1 MKRQPKNEKYSNIL
15 LICVSVG
22 QKIHVFSSV
31 NAMIIGGEC
40 CGG

>member
-1 MKRQPKNEKYSNIL
+1 MKRQPMNDKYSNIL
-15 LICVSVG
+15 MIYVSVG

-31 NAMIIGGEC
+31 NAMIIGGAC